1 MDGLSKNQKKKL
13 REKKNKLLASVKDSL
28 GEDLKDVSEEKAQ
41 DAAK

>member
-28 GEDLKDVSEEKAQ
+28 GEDVSEEKAQ